1 MKRVV
6 LALFSLGWIGVAIAS
21 DERGDAF
28 AEAAR
33 ARIKEQS
40 NVRGDDPEWFF
51 LTKELRHIATG
62 KFWGKPWEE
71 VANNGTDPVP
81 SIVEFANQL
90 ASQDV
95 RLVVVPVPPKAVI
108 YPEKL
113 DSRFQPGDA
122 HSSFPFLERLL
133 EAGVNVIDL
142 ESEFLAAREEG
153 DDVQWYCKQDAHF
166 SPAAIERIADLI
178 LRNQGM
184 ETVEESSVTQ
194 GDPEELTIVGDQIVD
209 SEWEGKVAPEKLIVR
224 PVSHEGKRGVMPE
237 PAGNHL
243 VLGDSHSLVFHQG
256 KDSGMHCK
264 GAGIVDQLSHRL
276 GSPVSLIGVRGSGL
290 VQARKQAFYHA
301 SETPGFWSGMKLV
314 VWIFSAR
321 EFTRSR
327 DRIVPIPLSR

>member
-1 MKRVV
+1 MKRAV
-6 LALFSLGWIGVAIAS
+6 LALLSFGLIGTATAS
-21 DERGDAF
+21 EERGDAF
-28 AEAAR
+28 AEAAQS
-33 ARIKEQS
+33 RIKEQS

-51 LTKELRHIATG
+51 LTKELRHVATG
-62 KFWGKPWEE
+62 KFWEKPWEE
-71 VANNGTDPVP
+71 VAKNETDPVP

-108 YPEKL
+108 YPDKL
-113 DSRFQPGDA
+113 DSDFQPGDA
-122 HSSFPFLERLL
+122 HSAFPFLERLL

-153 DDVQWYCKQDAHF
+153 DDIQWYCKQDAHF

-184 ETVEESSVTQ
+184 DAVEESSVTQ
-194 GDPEELTIVGDQIVD
+194 GEPEELVIVGDQIVG
-209 SEWEGKVAPEKLIVR
+209 SEWEGTVAPEKLRIR
-224 PVSHEGKRGVMPE
+224 PVFHKGNRGVEPE
-237 PAGNHL
+237 GNTL

-256 KDSGMHCK
+256 KENGMHCT
-264 GAGIVDQLSHRL
+264 GAGIVDQLSQRM
-276 GSPVSLIGVRGSGL
+276 GTSVNLIGVRGSGL
-290 VQARKQAFYHA
+290 VQARKQAFFHA
-301 SETPGFWSGMKLV
+301 SETPGFWAEMKLV

-321 EFTRSR
+321 EFTQSR